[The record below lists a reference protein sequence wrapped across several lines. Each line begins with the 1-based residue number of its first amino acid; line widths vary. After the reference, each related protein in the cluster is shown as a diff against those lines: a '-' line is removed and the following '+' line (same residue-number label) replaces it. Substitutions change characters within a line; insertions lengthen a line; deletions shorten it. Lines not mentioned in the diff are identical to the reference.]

1 MNRQQKL
8 AEAHAPDEQG
18 YQRMRDWLHARCG
31 MIYPEKKKQLLI
43 YRMQRV
49 CERYGVLN
57 IEALV
62 DRLQSGCYQDTE
74 FAVIHA
80 ASTNHTYFFREPQ
93 VLDFFKDV
101 ILPTLPQDGGRIWSA
116 AAATGDEAYTLAIMA
131 AEARG
136 LAWTQR
142 KLAILGTDISDVVI
156 AHAEAGIYGGSH
168 IAQMPGKLLERYF
181 DPVGMDQYRVQDDLR
196 RVCTFRRLNLKI
208 SPYPFQKDFHVVFCR
223 NVLYYFDRAQQ
234 RAVIDAI
241 YDVTEPGGW
250 LLTSVTVSLREL
262 GSSWIPVQSG
272 VYRKAG

>member
-1 MNRQQKL
+1 MSGHQEL
-8 AEAHAPDEQG
+8 SGAHAPHEQG
-18 YQRMRDWLHARCG
+18 YQRMRDWLHDRCG

-62 DRLQSGCYQDTE
+62 DRLQSGRYQDME

-101 ILPTLPQDGGRIWSA
+101 ILPTLPQEGGRIWSA
-116 AAATGDEAYTLAIMA
+116 AASTGDEAYTLAIMA

-156 AHAEAGIYGGSH
+156 AHAESGIYGGSH
-168 IAQMPGKLLERYF
+168 IAQMPAKLLERYF

-196 RVCTFRRLNLKI
+196 RVCTFRRLNLKT